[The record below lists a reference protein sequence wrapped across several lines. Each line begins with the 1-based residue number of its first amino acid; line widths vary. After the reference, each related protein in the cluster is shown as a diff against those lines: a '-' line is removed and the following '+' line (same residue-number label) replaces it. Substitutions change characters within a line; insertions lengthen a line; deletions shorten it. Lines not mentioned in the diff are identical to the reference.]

1 MKNVNAIFKILS
13 YLKLLSNYYY
23 FIFKAI
29 YMDVGVGVHIKIKC
43 VYIYIKI
50 KSQMSLRG
58 KQKEI
63 KT

>member
-43 VYIYIKI
+43 VYILKL
-50 KSQMSLRG
+50 KV
-58 KQKEI
+58 KCH
-63 KT
+63 